1 MRHQYRTVSTPHH
14 GPAFF
19 TVEETRTTHPSTPDE
34 RVHHVVRH
42 PGGAAI
48 VALDGQDVLCVR
60 QYRPAVDDVLL
71 ELPAGR
77 CEPGEAPADTAARE
91 LREETG
97 YAAGTITPLLNIF
110 NAPCFCD
117 GISHLFLATDL
128 QPVLWGGEAEMQVY
142 RLPLGDAP
150 AWVAD
155 GRITDAKS
163 IIGLLLVAN
172 KAHGVLHD

>member
-1 MRHQYRTVSTPHH
+1 MKHQYQTVSTPHQ

-19 TVEETRTTHPSTPDE
+19 SIEETRTTHPEVRGE

-42 PGGAAI
+42 PGGSAV
-48 VALDGQDVLCVR
+48 VALDGQDVLFVQ

-77 CEPGEAPADTAARE
+77 SEPGETPVETAARE

-97 YAAGTITPLLNIF
+97 YTAGRITFLFDFF

-117 GISHLFLATDL
+117 GVTHLFLATHLSRPEGDCE
-128 QPVLWGGEAEMQVY
+128 PEMRVR
-142 RLPLGDAP
+142 RLPLSDLP
-150 AWVAD
+150 AWLSD
-155 GRITDAKS
+155 GRITDAKTV
-163 IIGLLLVAN
+163 IGLLTLLARVEGA
-172 KAHGVLHD
+172 GRD